1 MFFSN
6 DLLRGKGP
14 LGNLWYAAW
23 RVHKL
28 RKQAILDFKIAD
40 GVKALEQPEQPLA
53 LRLEAHLLCGISKM
67 QLRKCE
73 IFAEDTKAAYSRLP
87 SSFTYLMWGFP
98 RHHNFLCSTVLS
110 SPTLL

>member
-14 LGNLWYAAW
+14 LGSLWYAAW

-40 GVKALEQPEQPLA
+40 GVKALQQPKQSLA
-53 LRLEAHLLCGISKM
+53 LRLEAHLLCIISKM

-73 IFAEDTKAAYSRLP
+73 IFTEDTKAAYGRLCA
-87 SSFTYLMWGFP
+87 SFTTSGAA
-98 RHHNFLCSTVLS
+98 CSVDMKEKML
-110 SPTLL
+110 

>member
-14 LGNLWYAAW
+14 LGSLWYASW
-23 RVHKL
+23 RVQKL
-28 RKQAILDFKIAD
+28 RKQAILDFNIAD

-73 IFAEDTKAAYSRLP
+73 IFAEVTKAAHGRLCP
-87 SSFTYLMWGFP
+87 SFTTSGAA
-98 RHHNFLCSTVLS
+98 CSVDMKEKKL
-110 SPTLL
+110 

>member
-6 DLLRGKGP
+6 DLLRGKGR

-40 GVKALEQPEQPLA
+40 GAVSVFACLWALPYF
-53 LRLEAHLLCGISKM
+53 C
-67 QLRKCE
+67 
-73 IFAEDTKAAYSRLP
+73 AA
-87 SSFTYLMWGFP
+87 
-98 RHHNFLCSTVLS
+98 
-110 SPTLL
+110 

>member
-23 RVHKL
+23 RVQKL
-28 RKQAILDFKIAD
+28 RKQAILDFNIAD

-73 IFAEDTKAAYSRLP
+73 IFAEDTKAAYGRLC
-87 SSFTYLMWGFP
+87 SSFTTSGAA
-98 RHHNFLCSTVLS
+98 CSVDMKEKKL
-110 SPTLL
+110 